1 MTDTIKKSLAAT
13 FSSRI
18 LAAGLNIVVVPIYL
32 SLLGRESYGLLG
44 IFASLQVL
52 VSFLDFGLGT
62 TLTREFS
69 RLDRSSESKQVMSD
83 LAKASEVVYIAVAGC
98 MTLIF
103 FISVPWIV
111 NHWIQLG
118 DLNSSVAERALL
130 IGGVALAIQWPSN
143 LYYAGLAGLNRQ
155 VLISVLTA
163 TNATFRVGLTLMALY
178 FIGAS
183 VEVFFAVQVVCS
195 VFQVLVAR
203 YFMCR
208 ELPKSSKFDLCKS
221 RLVAVRRFAGA
232 MTAISICSILFTQ
245 LDKIVLSSTLELKD
259 FGLYSLTNS
268 LAAGLYVAISPF
280 FSVIYPK
287 FSALIGSSEKKDIL
301 VFYHKSAQL
310 VSFIVVPVAVIFAFF
325 AQMIMFTWTGDLA
338 LSDQARWPLIF
349 LILGNSLNGMM
360 NVSYAVQL
368 AADKPK
374 IALYSNICAI
384 LFLIPSIYF
393 LATKYGPAGGA
404 FAWFILN
411 VLYAS
416 ISQYI
421 THRKI
426 FSEGLWRWYASD
438 VGVPVV
444 VSTSICVLFYMFQ
457 PDSLSRVES
466 GIYIVVTY
474 LAVCSAAIGSLPL
487 VRAEA
492 AKMLRNRFASR
503 TF

>member
-18 LAAGLNIVVVPIYL
+18 LAAGLNIIVVPIYL

-69 RLDRSSESKQVMSD
+69 RLDRSTESKQIMSD

-98 MTLIF
+98 MTLMF
-103 FISVPWIV
+103 FICVPWIV

-118 DLNSSVAERALL
+118 ELNSSVAEQALL
-130 IGGVALAIQWPSN
+130 IGAVALAIQWPSN

-155 VLISVLTA
+155 VIIGMLTA
-163 TNATFRVGLTLMALY
+163 ANAILRVTSTLMALY
-178 FIGAS
+178 FVGAS
-183 VEVFFAVQVVCS
+183 VEVFFSVQVFCS
-195 VFQVLVAR
+195 IFQVLLAR
-203 YFMCR
+203 YLMRR
-208 ELPKSSKFDLCKS
+208 ELPRSSKFSLCKN

-268 LAAGLYVAISPF
+268 LAAGLYVAISPV

-310 VSFIVVPVAVIFAFF
+310 VSFIVIPVAVIFVFF
-325 AQMIMFTWTGDLA
+325 AQMIMFTWTGDQE
-338 LSDQARWPLIF
+338 LSQQARWPLIF

-393 LATKYGPAGGA
+393 LATKYGPSGGA

-411 VLYAS
+411 VLYVF

-426 FSEGLWRWYASD
+426 FVEGLWKWYASD
-438 VGVPVV
+438 VGAPVV
-444 VSTSICVLFYMFQ
+444 LSVLTCVVFYMGQ
-457 PDSLSRVES
+457 PDSLSRIES
-466 GIYIVVTY
+466 GIYIIVAY
-474 LAVCSAAIGSLPL
+474 LAVSGAAIVSLPL
-487 VRAEA
+487 VREEA
-492 AKMLRNRFASR
+492 AKVLRHRFAGR